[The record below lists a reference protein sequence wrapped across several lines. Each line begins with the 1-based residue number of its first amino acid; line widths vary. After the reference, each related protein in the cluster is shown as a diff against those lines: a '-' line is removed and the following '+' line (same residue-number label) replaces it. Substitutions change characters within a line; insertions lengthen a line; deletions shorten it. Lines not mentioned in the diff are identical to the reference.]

1 VSPSRSPRAL
11 LLLAA
16 CGVLAASRL
25 TSPGPSPA
33 SARFLRKA
41 DASREARAGEPELT
55 PFDAAAQDYAN
66 RAYPGVVVP
75 FKAAVEARGAFH
87 RAKGRGVGAGKN
99 VPGQWT
105 LLGPTTAKMPSL
117 LTFSGADYTTSGR
130 VTALAI
136 APACSPRSCRVW
148 LGAAGGGVWRTD
160 DALSGAPRW
169 TFVSGSFATNAI
181 GVLTYDAAH
190 GVLYAGTGEPNT
202 SGDSEAGLGVYASTD
217 GGTTWRHLPSLVT
230 HLDTTSCGIS
240 DATGACTTPV
250 PNGDY
255 TGDAFANRAISAV
268 VADPSDPNVLWVG
281 TARGVRGVSEVLVGG
296 ATSNAAL
303 PRPPYGLFKSTDGGA
318 TFAYV
323 WDGNASVR
331 GVNHAELDPRDHTR
345 VYAAAFQQGVWR
357 STGGGDFEQVF
368 AANTFRLNN
377 DRTEFALTTFKGH
390 TRIYV
395 GDGEIGFFNPS
406 TFWRV
411 DDADVPAASLT
422 SGNVNAG
429 WTLLTSVHESDPGV
443 TSIQYCGGQ
452 CAYDNVVV
460 TPAGHPDVVYLGGSY
475 QYGEYGRISNGRA
488 VLLSTDAGVHFT
500 DMTWDASSPTAPN
513 GLHPDQHAL
522 VVHPGDPF
530 TFFSGSDGGIVRSSG
545 AFADVSSQCGG
556 ARKLTG
562 DDLDVCR
569 RLLSRVPT
577 HLFSLN
583 KGLSTLQLQ
592 SVSVNPTDPKNLIGG
607 TQDNGTFQTSGSA
620 VVWQQVMY
628 GDGGNSGF
636 DATGRAMVN
645 TFTGASHD
653 ANFRGGDPT
662 KWVVIGA
669 PIKRSLESV
678 LFYPPILT
686 DPLAPGTIFTG
697 AASVW
702 RTRDFGG
709 DPNVLE
715 ASCPEF
721 TTLSTQ
727 DGCGDFVR
735 IGPSGSTSLIPSRA
749 TDYRGTSRAGGNV
762 GALARSRTD
771 TKTLWAGT
779 TAGRLFVSK
788 NADAPAETDV
798 TWVRIDTLSAD
809 SPGRFPS
816 RIVVDLRDA
825 NHAWISY
832 SGYAFNTPSQPG
844 HVYEVTYDPKGPSAT
859 FTDLSFDLGDL
870 PVTSLA
876 FDDVTHDLYAA
887 TDFGVLRLARGATSW
902 ALGGAGLPEVEVPSL
917 TLVPSARVLYA
928 ATHGRG
934 AWMLKLP

>member
-1 VSPSRSPRAL
+1 LVSNVRLARGVL
-11 LLLAA
+11 LVA
-16 CGVLAASRL
+16 CGLLAASRL
-25 TSPGPSPA
+25 ASHRSSAKLPA
-33 SARFLRKA
+33 KRGE
-41 DASREARAGEPELT
+41 SREARAGEPEPT
-55 PFDAAAQDYAN
+55 PFDAAAEDYAN
-66 RAYPGVVVP
+66 RAYPASIVP
-75 FKAAVEARGAFH
+75 HRAALEARGAFH
-87 RAKGRGVGAGKN
+87 RVKGHGVGAGKN

-105 LLGPTTAKMPSL
+105 LLGPQQAKMPSL

-136 APACSPRSCRVW
+136 APSCSPKSCRVW

-160 DALSGAPRW
+160 DALSGTPSW

-202 SGDSEAGLGVYASTD
+202 SADSEAGLGVYSSTD
-217 GGTTWRHLPSLVT
+217 GGTTWSHLPSLVT
-230 HLDTTSCGIS
+230 HLDTTSCGLS
-240 DATGACTTPV
+240 DATGACASPV
-250 PNGDY
+250 ANGDY
-255 TGDAFANRAISAV
+255 TGDAFAGRAISAV
-268 VADPSDPNVLWVG
+268 VADPADARVLWVG

-318 TFAYV
+318 TFSYV

-331 GVNHAELDPRDHTR
+331 GINHAELDPRDHTR
-345 VYAAAFQQGVWR
+345 LYAASFQQGVWR
-357 STGGGDFEQVF
+357 STGGAPFEQVF
-368 AANTFRLNN
+368 AAHTFRLNN
-377 DRTEFALTTFKGH
+377 DRSEFALTTYRGH

-406 TFWRV
+406 TVWRV

-429 WTLLTSVHESDPGV
+429 WTLLTSVHEKDPGV
-443 TSIQYCGGQ
+443 TSVQYCGGQ

-475 QYGEYGRISNGRA
+475 QYGEYGGISNGRA
-488 VLLSTDAGVHFT
+488 VLLSTDAGVSFT
-500 DMTWDASSPTAPN
+500 DMTWDATSATAPN

-545 AFADVSSQCGG
+545 EFADISAQCG
-556 ARKLTG
+556 AVRKLGG
-562 DDLDVCR
+562 DDLVLCR

-577 HLFSLN
+577 RLVSLN

-592 SVSVNPTDPKNLIGG
+592 SVSVNPVDPKNLIGG
-607 TQDNGTFQTSGSA
+607 TQDNGTFQTDGSA

-636 DATGRAMVN
+636 DATGAAMVN
-645 TFTGASHD
+645 TFTGQSHD
-653 ANFRGGDPT
+653 ANFRGGDPA

-669 PIKRSLESV
+669 PIKRSRETSQ
-678 LFYPPILT
+678 FYPPILT
-686 DPLAPGTIFTG
+686 DPLVGGTIFQG
-697 AASVW
+697 SMSVW

-709 DPNVLE
+709 DRNVLE
-715 ASCPEF
+715 ATCPEL
-721 TTLSTQ
+721 TTRSTQ
-727 DGCGDFVR
+727 DGCGDFVA
-735 IGPSGSTSLIPSRA
+735 IGPAFKTSLIAPNA
-749 TDYRGTSRAGGNV
+749 GDYRGKSRSGGTV
-762 GALARSRTD
+762 GALARTRSD
-771 TKTLWAGT
+771 TGTLWAAT
-779 TAGRLFVSK
+779 SAGRVFVSR
-788 NADAPAETDV
+788 NADAPGEGDV
-798 TWVRIDTLSAD
+798 AWTRIDTLSPDA
-809 SPGRFPS
+809 PGRFPS
-816 RIVVDLRDA
+816 RIVADPSDPT
-825 NHAWISY
+825 HAWISY
-832 SGYAFNTPSQPG
+832 SGYGFNTPSQPG
-844 HVYEVTYDPKGPSAT
+844 HVYEVRFDAKAPAAT

-887 TDFGVLRLARGATSW
+887 TDFGVLRLGRGATSW
-902 ALGGAGLPEVEVPSL
+902 VLGGAGLPEVEVPSL
-917 TLVPSARVLYA
+917 SLVSSARVLYA

-934 AWMLKLP
+934 AWMLRLP